1 MASINW
7 NYNLLLNFVGIKSIA
22 IDVDKDT
29 LTVVGTV
36 DPVCIIL
43 ALRRKKYCAEI
54 ESVDEDKNEEPEKMD
69 DECKKIEECK
79 KLLAET
85 YCVPSCAPLAPYVPY
100 RSVMLY
106 EDPPGCIIS

>member
-7 NYNLLLNFVGIKSIA
+7 NYKLLLKFVGIISIA
-22 IDVDKDT
+22 IDVDKGT

-43 ALRRKKYCAEI
+43 ALRKKKYCADI
-54 ESVDEDKNEEPEKMD
+54 ESVNEDKKEEPEKKD
-69 DECKKIEECK
+69 DECK

-100 RSVMLY
+100 RNVMSY